1 MKKMKY
7 LLIMV
12 MAVMISVSCSDDDD
26 DDVNPIVGT
35 WEFTE
40 TFDGEVID
48 IEVTFMENLTGT
60 LLVTYTYQGEI
71 EIDES
76 ENFTWST
83 SGNKLTMVIDGETD
97 ISTYLIVGNK
107 LTITSD
113 GDVTILTR
121 Q

>member
-12 MAVMISVSCSDDDD
+12 MAVMISVCCSDDDD
-26 DDVNPIVGT
+26 DGVNPLVGT
-35 WEFTE
+35 WGFTE
-40 TFDGEVID
+40 TFEGEEIAL
-48 IEVTFMENLTGT
+48 EVSFKENLTGT
-60 LLVTYTYQGEI
+60 LLVTYTYEGEI
-71 EIDES
+71 EVDES

-83 SGNKLTMVIDGETD
+83 SGNELTMVIGGETD
-97 ISTYLIVGNK
+97 VSTYLIVGNK

-113 GDVTILTR
+113 GEITILTR

>member
-83 SGNKLTMVIDGETD
+83 SGNKLTMVIDGDAD
-97 ISTYLIVGNK
+97 ISTYLIVGNI